1 MKALSVI
8 LIAHNEEQAISRM
21 LEGLLANY
29 DQEILEIIVV
39 DDASKDR
46 TAEIVEGWSKRNA
59 KVILIKRTPPCGV
72 GRALKAGFAR
82 INPKAECVLS
92 MDSDFV
98 ENIGQVRALF
108 TAFDQQRCDGVIGSR
123 FVKGGKVVGYPFL
136 KLFMNR
142 LFHWVVKIIF
152 QIKQNDLTNNFKLYR
167 AKIFQSMPWKSN
179 GFAMNA
185 ETGLLPI
192 LFGYQI
198 VEVPVVWIDRSPEM
212 GRSKFGLLK
221 HGGGYIQVIF
231 HALRCAWSKKPV
243 TPNSA

>member
-8 LIAHNEEQAISRM
+8 LIAHNEEQAIGRM

-39 DDASKDR
+39 DDASNDR
-46 TAEIVEGWSKRNA
+46 TAEIVEDWSKRNA

-72 GRALKAGFAR
+72 GRALKAGFNR
-82 INPKAECVLS
+82 INPKAESVLS

-98 ENIGQVRALF
+98 ENIGQVRALIS
-108 TAFDQQRCDGVIGSR
+108 AFDQQRCDGVIGSR
-123 FVKGGKVVGYPFL
+123 FIKGGKVVGYPFP
-136 KLFMNR
+136 KLLMNR
-142 LFHWVVKIIF
+142 LFHWVVRIIF
-152 QIKQNDLTNNFKLYR
+152 RIKQNDITNNFKLYR
-167 AKIFQSMPWKSN
+167 ATIFQSIPWKSE

-198 VEVPVVWIDRSPEM
+198 VEVPVVWVDRSPQM

-221 HGGGYIQVIF
+221 HGGGYLGVIVY
-231 HALRCAWSKKPV
+231 ALKFARFKEIRARP
-243 TPNSA
+243 

>member
-8 LIAHNEEQAISRM
+8 LIAHNEEQAIGRM

-39 DDASKDR
+39 DDASKDS
-46 TAEIVEGWSKRNA
+46 TAEIVEAWSKRNA
-59 KVILIKRTPPCGV
+59 KVFLIKRTPPCGV
-72 GRALKAGFAR
+72 GRALKAGFDR
-82 INPKAECVLS
+82 ISPKAECVLS

-98 ENIGQVRALF
+98 ENIGQVRALL
-108 TAFDQQRCDGVIGSR
+108 TAFDQQKCDGVIGSR
-123 FVKGGKVVGYPFL
+123 FVKGGKVIGYPFL
-136 KLFMNR
+136 KLLMNR
-142 LFHWVVKIIF
+142 LFHWVVKLIF
-152 QIKQNDLTNNFKLYR
+152 RIKQNDLTNNFKLYR
-167 AKIFQSMPWKSN
+167 AKIFQSIPWMSD

-198 VEVPVVWIDRSPEM
+198 VEVPVVWVDRSPQM

-221 HGGGYIQVIF
+221 HGGGYVQVIF
-231 HALRCAWSKKPV
+231 HALRCARSKKPV
-243 TPNSA
+243 IPNSA

>member
-8 LIAHNEEQAISRM
+8 LIAHNEEQAIGRM

-39 DDASKDR
+39 DDASRDG
-46 TAEIVEGWSKRNA
+46 TTEIVEAWSKRNT

-72 GRALKAGFAR
+72 GRALKAGFDR
-82 INPKAECVLS
+82 ISSKAECVLS

-98 ENIGQVRALF
+98 ENIGQVRALI

-136 KLFMNR
+136 KLLMNR
-142 LFHWVVKIIF
+142 SFHWVVKIIF
-152 QIKQNDLTNNFKLYR
+152 RIKQNDITNNFKLYR
-167 AKIFQSMPWKSN
+167 AKIFRSMPWESE

-192 LFGYQI
+192 LFGYHI
-198 VEVPVVWIDRSPEM
+198 VEVPVVWVDRSPQM

-221 HGGGYIQVIF
+221 HGGGYVQVIF
-231 HALRCAWSKKPV
+231 HALRCACSKKPV
-243 TPNSA
+243 IPNSA